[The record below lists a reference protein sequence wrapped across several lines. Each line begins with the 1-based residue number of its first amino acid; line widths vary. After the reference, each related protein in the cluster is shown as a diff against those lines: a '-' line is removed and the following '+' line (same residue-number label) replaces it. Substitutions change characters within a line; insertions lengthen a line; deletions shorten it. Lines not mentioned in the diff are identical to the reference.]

1 MRLGLEAE
9 RKQGRQGQ
17 RQGQG
22 QGSDQES
29 VQGRPVRLTELMTG
43 GMAAVTNTFQILPET
58 GSKALC
64 CESLGTV
71 LVTGLGFLARVLSFH
86 ELQ

>member
-1 MRLGLEAE
+1 MGLEAE

-17 RQGQG
+17 GQGQG
-22 QGSDQES
+22 QG
-29 VQGRPVRLTELMTG
+29 RPARLTELMAG

-71 LVTGLGFLARVLSFH
+71 LVTGLGFLAHVLSFR

>member
-9 RKQGRQGQ
+9 RKQD

-22 QGSDQES
+22 QGQGSNQEC
-29 VQGRPVRLTELMTG
+29 VQDRPVGLMELATG
-43 GMAAVTNTFQILPET
+43 GVAAVTNTFQILPET

-64 CESLGTV
+64 C
-71 LVTGLGFLARVLSFH
+71 
-86 ELQ
+86 